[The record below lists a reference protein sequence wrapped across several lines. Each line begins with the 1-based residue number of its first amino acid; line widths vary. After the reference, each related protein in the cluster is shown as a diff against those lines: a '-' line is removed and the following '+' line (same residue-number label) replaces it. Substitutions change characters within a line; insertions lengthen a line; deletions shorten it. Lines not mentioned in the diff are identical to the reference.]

1 MLCQVCGDV
10 SLHSLCPKNIGDKP
24 LQVFTLWLC
33 SPWFVL
39 LLLWCSCSLAV
50 FHTRCCSCCNEQFAY
65 WAQKSIWW
73 WTKGRYWKIL
83 SLLPSWAHG
92 PEATARDYVTLP
104 LLFFSQWF
112 LGTPQSVLPGFL
124 TISNVFG
131 PVISC
136 TAVGRLI
143 FSCLLTISRS
153 QRLEQVSQ
161 TPGCTLELGNS
172 WTIPLQSAQAH

>member
-1 MLCQVCGDV
+1 MSWIRALVCALPGV
-10 SLHSLCPKNIGDKP
+10 WRCVPTLPVPQKIGDKS
-24 LQVFTLWLC
+24 LQVFTLWLR

-50 FHTRCCSCCNEQFAY
+50 FHTHCCSCCNEQFAY

-104 LLFFSQWF
+104 LLLFSQWF

-131 PVISC
+131 PVIPC

-143 FSCLLTISRS
+143 FSCLLTTS
-153 QRLEQVSQ
+153 QVSEAGAGFSDSRLHAGAWQ
-161 TPGCTLELGNS
+161 
-172 WTIPLQSAQAH
+172 